1 VDFEALAKTHGIP
14 FTWVATADDLQREMS
29 NTATSIVGVR
39 TDRNTNVDDHNAL
52 YSAVADSLLK

>member
-1 VDFEALAKTHGIP
+1 
-14 FTWVATADDLQREMS
+14 MS